1 MFLFSKTKTIWPC
14 FSLAPFILKA
24 IHKSTTQKKNK
35 KTQFDYLVYRFLKRN
50 KKKFQ
55 IDHPVS
61 VYIWQYKSIF
71 KTLYYIGLAG
81 YGTSMRLTSLSL
93 SLSLSIYIYMSKVQ
107 HAFLRFISL
116 PINLI
121 GQCRKDYTGTLEK
134 WTRMS
139 LRTTMY
145 QSEST
150 SATTADKKS

>member
-1 MFLFSKTKTIWPC
+1 MVIKHVLV
-14 FSLAPFILKA
+14 L
-24 IHKSTTQKKNK
+24 KNK
-35 KTQFDYLVYRFLKRN
+35 NYLTLLLTCPLHFKSYPQIHNPKKKKKSQFDYLVYRFLKRN

-61 VYIWQYKSIF
+61 VYIWQNKSIF

-134 WTRMS
+134 
-139 LRTTMY
+139 
-145 QSEST
+145 
-150 SATTADKKS
+150 